1 MAHGLLGD
9 AKSGKIKKPVAHCM
23 YEISTTSKFGTVLDR
38 TTNQS
43 DANPS
48 ASEDEA
54 LGHKSE
60 LQKGITLLKII
71 VLHGRIPQANSSIK

>member
-1 MAHGLLGD
+1 MVFRGD

-23 YEISTTSKFGTVLDR
+23 SEISTTPKFGTILDR

-43 DANPS
+43 DGSPS

-54 LGHKSE
+54 LGHDSE
-60 LQKGITLLKII
+60 LQKGMIVLKII